1 MAEVTV
7 SQIIYFFQGEVF
19 YNNREL
25 HVFYAIDATDF
36 LQPALDRRMSV
47 DRNWIDLHLLY
58 DTGPK
63 AETEPYVI
71 YLRES

>member
-47 DRNWIDLHLLY
+47 DRN
-58 DTGPK
+58 
-63 AETEPYVI
+63 
-71 YLRES
+71 